1 MSQAPSSVIYLPPGV
16 IPQAGPPPGLQPSG
30 IPFDRAFFER
40 LLPQAVQS
48 FCSQVKC
55 DLPVVEV
62 YTLDGTRHFVN
73 AISGVTDTFVALQTS
88 VEDHDHTVQAFIP
101 YQTIYRVEIHPE
113 GDSNRGRLGFALD
126 AKTPPAIQAAAEP
139 DTERPAASKA
149 RKRRGARG

>member
-16 IPQAGPPPGLQPSG
+16 IPQAAPPPGVHPSG

-62 YTLDGTRHFVN
+62 YTMDGTRHFVN

-88 VEDHDHTVQAFIP
+88 LEAHDHVVQAFIP

-126 AKTPPAIQAAAEP
+126 AKAPPAIQPAAEEE
-139 DTERPAASKA
+139 TRPAASKA
-149 RKRRGARG
+149 GRRKRVKE

>member
-1 MSQAPSSVIYLPPGV
+1 
-16 IPQAGPPPGLQPSG
+16 
-30 IPFDRAFFER
+30 
-40 LLPQAVQS
+40 VQS

-62 YTLDGTRHFVN
+62 YTMDGTRHFVN

-88 VEDHDHTVQAFIP
+88 LEAHDHVVQAFIP

-126 AKTPPAIQAAAEP
+126 AKAPPAIQPAAEEE
-139 DTERPAASKA
+139 TRPAASKA
-149 RKRRGARG
+149 GRRKRVKE

>member
-1 MSQAPSSVIYLPPGV
+1 MAQPASQSVIYLPPGV
-16 IPQAGPPPGLQPSG
+16 IPQGQPSAVVPSG

-48 FCSQVKC
+48 FCNQTTC

-62 YTLDGTRHFVN
+62 FTVDGTRHFVN

-88 VEDHDHTVQAFIP
+88 MEAHDHTIQAFIP

-113 GDSNRGRLGFALD
+113 PDSNRRRLGFVLGANP
-126 AKTPPAIQAAAEP
+126 PPAIQPPAAFAP
-139 DTERPAASKA
+139 TRPAASKTP
-149 RKRRGARG
+149 RKKREKE

>member
-16 IPQAGPPPGLQPSG
+16 IPQAAPPPGVHPSG

-62 YTLDGTRHFVN
+62 YTLDGSRHFVN

-88 VEDHDHTVQAFIP
+88 LEDHDHVVQAFIP
-101 YQTIYRVEIHPE
+101 YQTIFRVEIHPE

-126 AKTPPAIQAAAEP
+126 AKAPPAIQPAAEEE
-139 DTERPAASKA
+139 TRPAASKA
-149 RKRRGARG
+149 GRRKRVKG